1 MKGRDRYVH
10 VQQETGQR
18 CCCSRIRTDGA
29 SVGSGAI
36 AAAAPS
42 YAAAD
47 TQLASAP
54 SKATCDKAVKLLT
67 QVLRL
72 AEKYK
77 IKLSPKRKNELQA
90 KINNGTITS
99 NDLPGKIQSEFPGEF
114 KGKTLNDI
122 RKECGIK

>member
-1 MKGRDRYVH
+1 MFGKGLVSAA
-10 VQQETGQR
+10 VV
-18 CCCSRIRTDGA
+18 
-29 SVGSGAI
+29 VGMALMGVSAGSSAV
-36 AAAAPS
+36 AAAAPG
-42 YAAAD
+42 YTAVD
-47 TQLASAP
+47 TQVLAAP

-67 QVLRL
+67 QVVRL

-77 IKLSPKRKNELQA
+77 IKLSPKRKSELQA

-122 RKECGIK
+122 KKECGIK